1 MTIKAGFISSAP
13 GWHWTRQFP
22 NSEPV
27 WNGVVFSFEGDFADC
42 DIVFVYDAIP
52 DSVTKRLV
60 TKRCM
65 FVASEP
71 PSVKVYDSDFLSQFD
86 CILTP
91 DLQTPHRN
99 RRTGPLGLPWLVGAY
114 DADGRQSSR
123 PMTYDD
129 FKDYRPSKSKL
140 ISVVSSNKAFT
151 PGHRLRL
158 EFVEKLKSYF
168 GDNIDVF
175 GRNINGFSDKTE
187 VLSAYHYHIAIENSA
202 YPNYWTEKI
211 SDPLLTLTYPIYY
224 GSQNIGDYLDNRCFN
239 AIDINNPDSAIS
251 TIRKIVD
258 ANTAEKSRID
268 LDEAR
273 ETILN
278 QYNIFNILSDY
289 ARELCASRPGKRIL
303 TAEKKY
309 IKKKIRKDRII
320 KIARKI
326 FR

>member
-13 GWHWTRQFP
+13 GWHWIRQFP

-27 WNGVVFSFEGDFADC
+27 WNGVEFSFEGDFADC

-52 DSVTKRLV
+52 DSLTKRLV
-60 TKRCM
+60 AKRCM

-91 DLQTPHRN
+91 DLQTPHRDK
-99 RRTGPLGLPWLVGAY
+99 RTGPLGLPWLVGAY

-123 PMTYDD
+123 PMTYND
-129 FKDYRPSKSKL
+129 FRDYRPSKSKL

-158 EFVEKLKSYF
+158 EFVEKLKSHF

-202 YPNYWTEKI
+202 YPHYWTEKI

-224 GSQNIGDYLDNRCFN
+224 GSQNIGDYLDNRSFT
-239 AIDINNPDSAIS
+239 AIDINDPDSAIS
-251 TIRKIVD
+251 SIKKIIE
-258 ANTAEKSRID
+258 ANTAEVCRPHLEK
-268 LDEAR
+268 AR
-273 ETILN
+273 DHILN
-278 QYNIFNILSDY
+278 QFNIFNILSNY
-289 ARELCASRPGKRIL
+289 AQESGRVPAKERVLV
-303 TAEKKY
+303 AEKKY
-309 IKKKIRKDRII
+309 EKKKKRRRNLVRIV
-320 KIARKI
+320 RKI